1 MPIKVAIVEDSQEVR
16 EGIAYLLNASNGF
29 QCVATF
35 GSAEEAL
42 NDLVRAEPDV
52 VLMDI
57 GLPGISGIDC
67 IRQLKPANPQ
77 IEFMVLSVFEDEER
91 ILESI
96 MAGASGYVIKNTP
109 PAKILEAIQDLHN
122 GGSPMSNQI
131 ARRVLESMRS
141 DSSGNSELDNLSK
154 RERTVLQN
162 LSEGYLY
169 KEIAANLSISIHTV
183 RSHVHNIYEKLRVNN
198 RTEALRKVRKQSKLS
213 SF

>member
-16 EGIAYLLNASNGF
+16 EGIAYLLKASQGF

-35 GSAEEAL
+35 GSAEDAL
-42 NDLVRAEPDV
+42 DDLVKAEPDV

-57 GLPGISGIDC
+57 GLPGMSGIEC
-67 IRQLKPANPQ
+67 IRQLKPSNPQ

-96 MAGASGYVIKNTP
+96 KAGASGYLIKNTP

-131 ARRVLESMRS
+131 ARRVLESMRG
-141 DSSGNSELDNLSK
+141 DSSGNSELDGLSK
-154 RERTVLQN
+154 REQIVLQN
-162 LSEGYLY
+162 LSEGFMY
-169 KEIAANLSISIHTV
+169 KEIAENLSISIHTV
-183 RSHVHNIYEKLRVNN
+183 RSHVHNIYEKLHVSN
-198 RTEALRKVRKQSKLS
+198 RTEALRKVHQQGRLF